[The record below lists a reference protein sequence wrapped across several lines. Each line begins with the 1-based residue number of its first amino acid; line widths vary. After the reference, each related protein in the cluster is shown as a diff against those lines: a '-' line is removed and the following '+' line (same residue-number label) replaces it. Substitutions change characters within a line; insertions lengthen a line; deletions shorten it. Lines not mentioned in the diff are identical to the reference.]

1 MTKARDLANG
11 GFGLVLIKP
20 SSVVNGTDNGKGTVS
35 FSAQS
40 SVSLNGVFTSTYENY
55 RIVLSNLN
63 GSGSTAGVQFRLRKS
78 GSDNSS
84 NIYWRQ
90 DVNAAATAVNA
101 NRAQST
107 SWVVAAVRDQGPF
120 NSVFDL
126 TSPNQASIKTGLLCL
141 FSFNSASEIQGRFL
155 AGTHDLASSA
165 DFDGFSLIPESGTM
179 TGNISVYGYNK

>member
-1 MTKARDLANG
+1 MISG
-11 GFGLVLIKP
+11 V
-20 SSVVNGTDNGKGTVS
+20 SSQSINSV
-35 FSAQS
+35 FS
-40 SVSLNGVFTSTYENY
+40 STYENY
-55 RIVLSNLN
+55 RIVLSNL
-63 GSGSTAGVQFRLRKS
+63 TAGGGIVGLTFRLRKA

-90 DVNAAATAVNA
+90 DANFAAGAVNS

-107 SWVVAAVRDQGPF
+107 SWVIGAVRDQGPF

-141 FSFNSASEIQGRFL
+141 FSFNSASEIQSRFV

-179 TGNISVYGYNK
+179 SGNVSVYGYSK